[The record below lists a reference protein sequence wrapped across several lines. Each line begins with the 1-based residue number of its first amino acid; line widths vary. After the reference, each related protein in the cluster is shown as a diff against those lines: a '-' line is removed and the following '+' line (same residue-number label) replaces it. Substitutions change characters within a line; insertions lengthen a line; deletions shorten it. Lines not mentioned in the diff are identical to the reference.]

1 MFIRTITNG
10 VLSERDRL
18 MSYTIGAFYSE
29 MKIFLLECDLKQKEY
44 DKINNKK

>member
-1 MFIRTITNG
+1 

-29 MKIFLLECDLKQKEY
+29 MKIFLLECDLKKKEY
-44 DKINNKK
+44 ENLKNKK